1 VWAKSYLMPYV
12 EESFNPAYLLLTRIS
27 QLFGE
32 DEDSSTEL
40 DAAEKNGENGDIISY
55 FIAHIS

>member
-1 VWAKSYLMPYV
+1 MPYV
-12 EESFNPAYLLLTRIS
+12 EQSYNTAYLLLTRTS

-40 DAAEKNGENGDIISY
+40 DAAEKNGENGENFFSFLSRI
-55 FIAHIS
+55 